1 MKNPEE
7 LIKDC
12 GYFNFKLNPPKPG
25 AMCIFVIIKD
35 NIQKYKIGFFSPNL
49 LRVVFDEEDD
59 LYDGGSASN
68 SVRGLIPHIE
78 AYRYI
83 EQLDI
88 KAVNIKTIHE

>member
-7 LIKDC
+7 LIKNC
-12 GYFNFKLNPPKPG
+12 GYFNFKLDPPKPG
-25 AMCIFVIIKD
+25 AMCIFVIVKG

-49 LRVVFDEEDD
+49 SRVVFDEEDD

-68 SVRGLIPHIE
+68 LIRALIPYIE

>member
-7 LIKDC
+7 LIKHC
-12 GYFNFKLNPPKPG
+12 GYFDFKLNPPKPG
-25 AMCIFVIIKD
+25 AMCIFVIVKD

-68 SVRGLIPHIE
+68 LIRGLNPYIE

>member
-12 GYFNFKLNPPKPG
+12 GYFNFKSNPPKTG
-25 AMCIFVIIKD
+25 VMCIFVIVKD
-35 NIQKYKIGFFSPNL
+35 NVQKYKIGFFSPNL

-68 SVRGLIPHIE
+68 SLRELIPHIK

>member
-49 LRVVFDEEDD
+49 LRVVFDEEVD
-59 LYDGGSASN
+59 LDDGGSASN
-68 SVRGLIPHIE
+68 SIRGLIPYIK